1 MPKIFSDIEKDIQ
14 RNTLFEKGLQ
24 MIVERGYKNV
34 TVDEAMKKCLEGTG
48 LEYELTKGYFYRLFE
63 SKEEFFLQAISWQMT
78 QNLEILTAARS
89 NGASTDELSQLYK
102 ELFMQA
108 STINYMDMFYIYSK
122 VSEVQWKQFRDFEE
136 SHYIRVV
143 KLLGKDP
150 TICDPKVLSNL
161 SAMIYL
167 SCGMIQYAPY
177 LFEEKNDAVLD
188 ILLATMHRYVTEH

>member
-34 TVDEAMKKCLEGTG
+34 TVDELVTLIGSS
-48 LEYELTKGYFYRLFE
+48 KGYFYRLFE

-89 NGASTDELSQLYK
+89 NGASTDELSQLYR

-108 STINYMDMFYIYSK
+108 STINYMDMFYIT
-122 VSEVQWKQFRDFEE
+122 V
-136 SHYIRVV
+136 
-143 KLLGKDP
+143 
-150 TICDPKVLSNL
+150 
-161 SAMIYL
+161 
-167 SCGMIQYAPY
+167 
-177 LFEEKNDAVLD
+177 
-188 ILLATMHRYVTEH
+188 

>member
-34 TVDEAMKKCLEGTG
+34 TVDELVTLIGSS
-48 LEYELTKGYFYRLFE
+48 KGYFYRLFE

-108 STINYMDMFYIYSK
+108 STINYIDMFYIYSK
-122 VSEVQWKQFRDFEE
+122 VSEAQWKQFRDFEE

-150 TICDPKVLSNL
+150 TICEDVYKRQVFNNASLIRSR
-161 SAMIYL
+161 
-167 SCGMIQYAPY
+167 
-177 LFEEKNDAVLD
+177 LFRFFGGETSKSRL
-188 ILLATMHRYVTEH
+188 ILLLLFTLD

>member
-34 TVDEAMKKCLEGTG
+34 TVDELVTLIGSS
-48 LEYELTKGYFYRLFE
+48 KGY
-63 SKEEFFLQAISWQMT
+63 LQAISWQMT

-89 NGASTDELSQLYK
+89 NGASTDELSQLYR

-122 VSEVQWKQFRDFEE
+122 VSEAQWKQFRDFEE